1 MNRWIRFAL
10 ICLMSVIAL
19 SAFVLLVGLLVVAAV
34 LLVMVLLS
42 AVLLA
47 PEQTQNAWR
56 ALSAKVDGWFD
67 RLEVLWTQMK
77 TWVDAIGEREMV
89 AQKAKEAAK
98 ERENAV
104 PTTHSAS
111 DASASRAAPSPTT
124 NPTDT
129 QEG

>member
-10 ICLMSVIAL
+10 ICLMTVIAL

-77 TWVDAIGEREMV
+77 TWVDAIGEREMA

-111 DASASRAAPSPTT
+111 AASASRAAPSPTT